1 MAVRSQNS
9 NGSVTPCCWN
19 CSRPARKR
27 KKRHKPDQTLP
38 INPVSLSCNAE
49 GSNGEQKMIY
59 VHSLG
64 RALQFYPGRTALAR
78 DGRLL
83 TFRELYTRVEGIA
96 ATLTSHGFGVGD
108 RLALLLPNGPDYIE
122 LIYACS
128 MLGVI
133 AVPLNTRLST
143 KEIDRVLED
152 ARPHGIVRHSSLAV
166 PGVQLSWQQVV
177 DEEPLPIRSDPAP
190 TVFYDPEAVL
200 GLIYTSG
207 TTGQPKGV
215 MVTHGNIL
223 ADVHNLNYWMRYT
236 EGGVYLHA
244 APIFHIADFPS
255 MFAAPAFGAR
265 QITIPK
271 FSAQTFCETVQRER
285 VTHTVL
291 VPTMIN
297 LLTQFPDAKKY
308 DLSSLQVLAYGG
320 SPMAPELVHR
330 TRELLPNVKLIQVY
344 GLSETGFL
352 TGLQDQEHTEDK
364 LISCGRPC
372 PGVDLQVTD
381 TSGKQVE
388 PGEAG
393 ELVAR
398 GANVMRGYWNNPEE
412 TAKAFRDGFFR
423 TGDIGHQDTAGYF
436 YILDRLKDMIVTGG
450 ENVYSG
456 EVEAVIYGHP
466 AVREVAVFGVPDLQW
481 GELVMACVVLKPD
494 ATLTA
499 DNLITFCRRSLA
511 TYKLPRRVEFS
522 ETDLP
527 KNSSGK
533 VVKKTLRERFWTQQQ
548 RAVS

>member
-1 MAVRSQNS
+1 
-9 NGSVTPCCWN
+9 
-19 CSRPARKR
+19 
-27 KKRHKPDQTLP
+27 
-38 INPVSLSCNAE
+38 
-49 GSNGEQKMIY
+49 MIY

-64 RALQFYPGRTALAR
+64 RALQFYPGRAALAR
-78 DGRLL
+78 EGRSL
-83 TFRELYTRVEGIA
+83 TFRELHNRVEGIA
-96 ATLTSHGFGVGD
+96 ATLTRNGFGVGD
-108 RLALLLPNGPDYIE
+108 RLAILMPNGPDYIE
-122 LIYACS
+122 LIYACG

-133 AVPLNTRLST
+133 AVPLNTRLAA
-143 KEIDRVLED
+143 KEIDRILED
-152 ARPHGIVRHSSLAV
+152 ASPHGIVRHSSLPV
-166 PGVQLSWQQVV
+166 PGVELSWQQVI
-177 DEEPLPIRSDPAP
+177 DQEPLEIRTSPVP
-190 TVFYDPEAVL
+190 EPCYDPQAVL
-200 GLIYTSG
+200 ALIYTSG
-207 TTGQPKGV
+207 TTGEPKGV

-223 ADVHNLNYWMRYT
+223 ADVHNFNYWMRYT
-236 EGGVYLHA
+236 EGGIYLHA

-255 MFAAPAFGAR
+255 MFAAPAFGAS
-265 QITIPK
+265 QIAIPK
-271 FSAQTFCETVQRER
+271 FSPQTFCETVEREH

-297 LLTQFPDAKKY
+297 LLTQFLDAKKY

-330 TRELLPNVKLIQVY
+330 TRELLPKVKLIQVY

-364 LISCGRPC
+364 LMSCGRPC
-372 PGVDLQVTD
+372 PGVDLLVTD
-381 TSGKQVE
+381 TSGKQVD
-388 PGEAG
+388 PGQAG
-393 ELVAR
+393 ELIAR

-412 TAKAFRDGFFR
+412 TAEAFRDGFFR

-466 AVREVAVFGVPDLQW
+466 AVREVAVFGVPDPQW
-481 GELVMACVVLKPD
+481 GELVMAYVVPKPG
-494 ATLTA
+494 ATLTV
-499 DNLITFCRRSLA
+499 DDLIAFCRRSLA
-511 TYKLPRRVEFS
+511 NYKLPRRVEFS

-533 VVKKTLRERFWTQQQ
+533 VLKKTLRDLFWTRQQ

>member
-1 MAVRSQNS
+1 
-9 NGSVTPCCWN
+9 
-19 CSRPARKR
+19 
-27 KKRHKPDQTLP
+27 
-38 INPVSLSCNAE
+38 
-49 GSNGEQKMIY
+49 MIY

-64 RALQFYPGRTALAR
+64 RAFRFYPGRIALAR
-78 DGRLL
+78 DGRSL
-83 TFRELYTRVEGIA
+83 TFRELHARVEGIA
-96 ATLTSHGFGVGD
+96 ATLISHGFGAGD

-152 ARPHGIVRHSSLAV
+152 ARPRGIVRHSSLAAPEV
-166 PGVQLSWQQVV
+166 MLSWQQVI
-177 DEEPLPIRSDPAP
+177 DQEPLPINSDLVPK
-190 TVFYDPEAVL
+190 VFYNPEAVL

-207 TTGQPKGV
+207 TTGRPKGV
-215 MVTHGNIL
+215 MVTHENVL
-223 ADVHNLNYWMRYT
+223 ADIHNFNYWMRYV
-236 EGGVYLHA
+236 EGGTYLHA

-255 MFAAPAFGAR
+255 MFAAPAFGAS

-271 FSAQTFCETVQRER
+271 FSPQTFCEMVEQKH

-297 LLTQFPDAKKY
+297 LLTQFVEANKY

-320 SPMAPELVHR
+320 SPMAPELIHR
-330 TRELLPNVKLIQVY
+330 TRELLPRVKLIQVY

-352 TGLQDQEHTEDK
+352 TGLKDEEHTEDK
-364 LISCGRPC
+364 LTSCGRPC
-372 PGVDLQVTD
+372 PGVDLQLTD
-381 TSGKQVE
+381 TSGKEVE
-388 PGEAG
+388 PGQAG
-393 ELVAR
+393 ELIVR
-398 GANVMRGYWNNPEE
+398 GTNVMRAYWNNAEE
-412 TAKAFRDGFFR
+412 TINAFRDGFFR
-423 TGDIGHQDTAGYF
+423 TGDIGQQDTAGYF

-466 AVREVAVFGVPDLQW
+466 AVREVAVFGVPDAQW
-481 GELVMACVVLKPD
+481 GELVMACVVLKPG

-499 DNLITFCRRSLA
+499 DDLIAFCRRSLA
-511 TYKLPRRVEFS
+511 SYKLPRRIEFS
-522 ETDLP
+522 EADLP
-527 KNSSGK
+527 KSTSGK
-533 VVKKTLRERFWTQQQ
+533 VLKRTLRERFWTHEQ